1 MLATKTV
8 GEANGQGYIARNVRV
23 ITMALNPI
31 IDDDLQRLYAEYL
44 SVPDKADTGRI
55 IPHLTFGE
63 YVSEIVEAFVA
74 SHRLK
79 AIKPTLRSNQ
89 FKTYP
94 PEIKKQLSESKIRI
108 GGL

>member
-1 MLATKTV
+1 MESKEIRIVTLS
-8 GEANGQGYIARNVRV
+8 
-23 ITMALNPI
+23 LNPLL
-31 IDDDLQRLYAEYL
+31 DADLMALYAEYL

-55 IPHLTFGE
+55 IPHLTLGE
-63 YVSEIVEAFVA
+63 YISEIVEAFIA

-108 GGL
+108 GGH